1 MRCICRR
8 VHIMAIGTVPAA
20 TLIFAGIIG
29 FSAGN
34 QAWSEGRL
42 HRGWLAAGPAES
54 VTDAVTVLGASP
66 HIPKGATAHGAHKLL
81 FSSLPRSCCSSFC
94 FDVTYEVAKRR
105 RNTALGREYASAEQ
119 PRCPRSEAI
128 SER

>member
-1 MRCICRR
+1 
-8 VHIMAIGTVPAA
+8 MAIGTVPAA

-105 RNTALGREYASAEQ
+105 RNTA
-119 PRCPRSEAI
+119 I
-128 SER
+128 SSVVNMQALNNRAARAQKPYPSGDEIGLPGL